1 MYGVCG
7 VECAEWSTVAVE
19 SSVEWMEIRYRMAG
33 DRAVEFG
40 ELGLEQMRCSEV
52 LLNEQGISRQR
63 VNVQVHTAIP

>member
-1 MYGVCG
+1 MRERVI
-7 VECAEWSTVAVE
+7 TV
-19 SSVEWMEIRYRMAG
+19 SYRMARES
-33 DRAVEFG
+33 DVEFG